1 VAHENKILA
10 DQNKTAKDS
19 ALMFAPST
27 WLWYLLPGPP
37 RKRGG
42 FLLPCE
48 LMSDDRLV
56 YLMVAITGL
65 SVLIALS
72 MLATLVL
79 R

>member
-1 VAHENKILA
+1 
-10 DQNKTAKDS
+10 
-19 ALMFAPST
+19 MFAPST
-27 WLWYLLPGPP
+27 WLWYLLPRPP
-37 RKRGG
+37 WKRGG
-42 FLLPCE
+42 FLLRCE
-48 LMSDDRLV
+48 LVSDDRLV